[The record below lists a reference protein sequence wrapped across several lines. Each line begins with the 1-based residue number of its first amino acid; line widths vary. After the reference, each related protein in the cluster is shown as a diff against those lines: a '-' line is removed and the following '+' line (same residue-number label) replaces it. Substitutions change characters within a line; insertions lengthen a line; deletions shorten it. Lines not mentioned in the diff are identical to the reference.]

1 MDIPK
6 IDLLLIEDNLPEAG
20 FLKKMLSKA
29 ARPTFSVHQVPELAQ
44 GLRLLQSRKF
54 DIVLVDLEL
63 PNSRG
68 VASAASLRNHSLVT
82 PIIALTGLEDEE
94 TARNLLQSDIQDYLV
109 KGEITAPLLLRSIR
123 SAIYRKRQEE
133 SARESNQALQAAE
146 LQEGKLRESEG
157 KFSKAFQA
165 APVLFSISSMPEGRY
180 VDVNEE
186 FIRTLGID
194 RDEVVGRTPQE
205 LGIWETPLDRELM
218 LHMLQEN
225 KTVRNFETRLRG
237 RGGSL
242 VIGLISA
249 EIIEIKGV
257 EHLLAITKD
266 ITELRKAEEER
277 SRLALIVESSDDG
290 IIGKTPEGIITS
302 WNNGAQKIYGYHA
315 REVTGKHISILA
327 PADQPDEVPQI
338 LEKVRRG
345 ESIERLETTR
355 VRKDG
360 KTIEVSLTMSPISDQ
375 NGVVV
380 GASTIARDITERKL
394 AEQVIAQLN
403 ASLAAR
409 ADELETANRDL
420 EAFNYTVA
428 HDLRRP
434 LNVVTSY
441 CQAISAL
448 YGDQLPQECQDYVQ
462 GAYDGALRM
471 NRLIEALLDFSS
483 LARFEPRRETV
494 DLSALA
500 LEVAEELKLAE
511 PARQVDF
518 RFADEVTVLGDRN
531 LLRLVLDNL
540 LGNAWKYTALRELAL
555 IELYVTG
562 KGGSEAYC
570 VRDNGAGFSAA
581 DAELVFAPFQRLPGA
596 EEYRGFGIGLATV
609 ERIIKRHGGKVWAQG
624 KPGQGATFCFTLPA
638 HAEAAAP
645 EKTVLPGAHQEPR

>member
-1 MDIPK
+1 MKTPK
-6 IDLLLIEDNLPEAG
+6 IDLLLIEGNLPEAK
-20 FLKKMLSKA
+20 LIEKMLLEAPRA
-29 ARPTFSVHQVPELAQ
+29 AFSVHRVAHLAS
-44 GLRLLQSRKF
+44 GLRLLKSRKF
-54 DIVLVDLEL
+54 GIVLVDLEL
-63 PNSRG
+63 PDSQG
-68 VASAASLRNHSLVT
+68 VVSAVSLRNQSSLT
-82 PIIALTGLEDEE
+82 PVIALTDLDDEE
-94 TARNLLQSDIQDYLV
+94 TALELLESDIQDYLV
-109 KGEITAPLLLRSIR
+109 KAEFTGPLLLRSIR
-123 SAIYRKRQEE
+123 SAIQRKRAIG
-133 SARESNQALQAAE
+133 SARGSDETLQAVVIH
-146 LQEGKLRESEG
+146 EGKLRESEG

-186 FIRTLGID
+186 FVKTLGIE
-194 RDEVVGRTPQE
+194 RDEVIGRTPLE
-205 LGIWETPLDRELM
+205 LGIWETASERELM
-218 LHMLQEN
+218 LQMIREN
-225 KTVRNFETRLRG
+225 KTVRNFETRLKG
-237 RGGSL
+237 RGGRL
-242 VIGLISA
+242 VVGLISA
-249 EIIEIKGV
+249 ELIEIGGR
-257 EHLLAITKD
+257 EHLLAITRD

-277 SRLALIVESSDDG
+277 TRLALIVESSDDG

-302 WNNGAQKIYGYHA
+302 WNKGAQRIYGYQA

-327 PADQPDEVPQI
+327 PPDHPDEVPHI

-345 ESIERLETTR
+345 ELIERLETTR
-355 VRKDG
+355 IRKDG
-360 KTIEVSLTMSPISDQ
+360 KIIEVSLTISPITDE
-375 NGVVV
+375 NGGIV

-394 AEQVIAQLN
+394 AEQVIARLN

-409 ADELETANRDL
+409 AGELETANRDL

-448 YGDQLPQECQDYVQ
+448 YGDQLPQECRDYIQ

-483 LARFEPRRETV
+483 LARVEPRRETV
-494 DLSALA
+494 SLSALA

-511 PARQVDF
+511 PGREVDF
-518 RFADEVTVLGDRN
+518 RLADGVTVQGDRN

-540 LGNAWKYTALRELAL
+540 LSNAWKYTGQRERAV
-555 IELYVTG
+555 IELYVTENV
-562 KGGSEAYC
+562 GGDAYC

-596 EEYRGFGIGLATV
+596 EEFRGFGIGLATV
-609 ERIIKRHGGKVWAQG
+609 ERIIKRHGGTVWAEG

-638 HAEAAAP
+638 DGVE
-645 EKTVLPGAHQEPR
+645 